1 MSRILGLSGLKSFE
15 QFKYQPG
22 SKSGGVKA
30 KTLPISLD
38 SVSTRSFSNLK
49 STAEKLVKEQASAK
63 TDLEH
68 ANSKL
73 KKQTEQ
79 IQVLEEKLQT
89 ALNENA
95 KLKVKQKED
104 EKLWKGLDSK
114 FFLTKTL
121 CDQLDET
128 LQQLTVQVHDAE
140 KDKAYFE
147 DKLSETSVSLD
158 KLHEQMKSMSLRLDS
173 SEETVKIRGQELV
186 QLRLAKE
193 QMEKSFLDDKNKT
206 TIQLEEKDNKIKQL
220 EEANDCNQLALKSLT
235 SKLEELQ
242 VELRVKEEDLLHL
255 RNSQEKLV
263 KDNMDILSS
272 KNDFANRL
280 ETAVMELKNLE
291 DFVNLLVERVTE
303 LESQSLTFYE
313 KVIQLNVLY
322 DSCLEL
328 AKKEKELA
336 ALSAQQKFDQILYQ
350 SICVT
355 SEKNTLQL
363 VNQEL
368 NGKVLE
374 FQKDQEFAMVRHAED
389 CRLAEEKIRKLES
402 EAEVLLSKQTEM
414 QAFIA
419 QLEDTVKISLENSRL
434 SEKEMKDLLL
444 KLSKVEN
451 DSNNLIKGLKAD
463 ILEKQEEIDLSKK
476 DIEKNEENLVS
487 LEKRV
492 SELDIAL
499 EEKDH
504 LILELK
510 TREKQLED
518 QKEEIK
524 ESLTDAVNNLEEAKN
539 QYEQLFESKQIELS
553 KHLKEI
559 SLRNDQAINDIRK
572 KYEVEKQESVNHEK
586 EKADRA
592 IRDME
597 KQLDEKIAEN
607 KKESR
612 EYLVCV
618 QEEHAALI
626 GRIQQEYS
634 SKEMTLISKHCE
646 ELRRSQ
652 IQAETEL
659 REKTASLR
667 SDHEAQLRALRCEHQ
682 DESRRLEEELDI
694 LKTKEERQRAL
705 LQLQWKV
712 MGDNPQGDQEV
723 NSKKTR
729 KSGSGKRIKHDLDR
743 TKGDEKDSPYQKESQ
758 TPVSNLLKRV
768 EKENQGSVMSLPKH
782 SRKVTHHEYEIETSN
797 GRTITKRRKTKST
810 VMFGDPR
817 KHGNRATP
825 KAKTPNQA
833 TKGTKGGGQQNPS
846 KLGDLF
852 SEGSLNPYADD
863 PYAFD

>member
-1 MSRILGLSGLKSFE
+1 MSRILGLSGLKNLE

-22 SKSGGVKA
+22 SKSGAAKA
-30 KTLPISLD
+30 KTLPIASE
-38 SVSTRSFSNLK
+38 SVSSGSFSNLK

-63 TDLEH
+63 TDLEL

-73 KKQTEQ
+73 KKLKEQ
-79 IQVLEEKLQT
+79 IQILEEKLQT

-114 FFLTKTL
+114 FYLTKTT
-121 CDQLDET
+121 CDQIDET
-128 LQQLTVQVHDAE
+128 MQKLTKQVQNAE

-147 DKLSETSVSLD
+147 DKLSETSVALD

-173 SEETVKIRGQELV
+173 SEETVKIRGQELM
-186 QLRLAKE
+186 QLGLAKE

-220 EEANDCNQLALKSLT
+220 EEADDCNQQTLKSLT

-242 VELRVKEEDLLHL
+242 VELRAKEEDLLQL
-255 RNSQEKLV
+255 RNSKEILV
-263 KDNMDILSS
+263 KDSMDLLSS
-272 KNDFANRL
+272 KNDLANRL
-280 ETAVMELKNLE
+280 EAAIMELKNLE
-291 DFVNLLVERVTE
+291 DFVNLLVERITE
-303 LESQSLTFYE
+303 LEHQSLTFSE
-313 KVIQLNVLY
+313 KVFQLNALY
-322 DSCLEL
+322 DSCLAL
-328 AKKEKELA
+328 AKKERELA
-336 ALSAQQKFDQILYQ
+336 AENAQKKIDQILHR

-368 NGKVLE
+368 NSKVLE
-374 FQKDQEFAMVRHAED
+374 LQKDQEFAMVQHAED

-402 EAEVLLSKQTEM
+402 EAEILLSKQTEM
-414 QAFIA
+414 QAIIA
-419 QLEDTVKISLENSRL
+419 KLEDTVKISLEKSRL
-434 SEKEMKDLLL
+434 SEKELKNLSL
-444 KLSKVEN
+444 KLSEVEN
-451 DSNNLIKGLKAD
+451 DSRNLIEGLKTD
-463 ILEKQEEIDLSKK
+463 ILEKQEEIDRSKK
-476 DIEKNEENLVS
+476 IFEENEEKFVS

-492 SELDIAL
+492 NELDIAL
-499 EEKDH
+499 EEKDQ
-504 LILELK
+504 LIMELK

-524 ESLTDAVNNLEEAKN
+524 ASLADAGNNLEEAKN
-539 QYEQLFESKQIELS
+539 QYDQLLESKQLELS

-559 SLRNDQAINDIRK
+559 SHRNDQAINDIRRK
-572 KYEVEKQESVNHEK
+572 CEVEKQESLSHEK
-586 EKADRA
+586 EKAEKA
-592 IRDME
+592 IKDME
-597 KQLDEKIAEN
+597 KQLEERVAQCE
-607 KKESR
+607 KESR
-612 EYLVCV
+612 EYVVRV
-618 QEEHAALI
+618 QEEQASVI

-634 SKEMTLISKHCE
+634 IKEMTLISKHSE
-646 ELRRSQ
+646 ELRRFQ

-667 SDHEAQLRALRCEHQ
+667 SEHEAQLRALRCEHQ
-682 DESRRLEEELDI
+682 DECRRLEEELDI

-712 MGDNPQGDQEV
+712 MGDNPQDDQEV

-729 KSGSGKRIKHDLDR
+729 KSGSGQRIKHDLDR
-743 TKGDEKDSPYQKESQ
+743 TKGDNKDLPYQKESQ

-768 EKENQGSVMSLPKH
+768 EKENPGSVLSLPKH

-817 KHGNRATP
+817 KHRNRDTP

-833 TKGTKGGGQQNPS
+833 TKGTKGGGHQNPS
-846 KLGDLF
+846 KLVDLF